1 MPVVPTPELLPLVDR
16 WADTLGNLDLR
27 GNLSTLADQGA
38 AQSLPTAKDQLG
50 AAVDALADSLA
61 ENSRLSTLVTSL
73 ESDRD
78 RLDRKR
84 RKWKRRLKQAEA
96 GAVAAR

>member
-1 MPVVPTPELLPLVDR
+1 M
-16 WADTLGNLDLR
+16 
-27 GNLSTLADQGA
+27 
-38 AQSLPTAKDQLG
+38 DQLG

-61 ENSRLSTLVTSL
+61 ENSRLSTLVASL
-73 ESDRD
+73 ERDRD

-96 GAVAAR
+96 GQWLAQSRNWNTL